1 MHVKIL
7 DVDHK
12 DEWEY
17 EGVSLEY
24 ISLKGMLVD
33 ENSFE
38 YVGMKNI
45 KLIND
50 WYSSRGEL
58 YV

>member
-50 WYSSRGEL
+50 
-58 YV
+58 